1 MSRFQNF
8 VADAANLFLLRTVFG
23 NRALRGFDWWINSVA
38 KILNF
43 FSFSECN
50 GRGAPKKAESG
61 GNAAPT
67 TFCFMFKHS
76 NPCREGFFPK
86 KGLKKIY
93 FSGSHILLPFE
104 KTKNE
109 QHVVHFWFLPVL
121 RFCNRRSAVFP
132 CWVDS
137 QAWPDNAGG
146 ERKKEL
152 RLDFAEAQLTR
163 TNRGRWTIHF
173 VKVIKTISSELRA
186 AGFTLRIVFVSKVE
200 ATSRRRSTRGAGIR

>member
-1 MSRFQNF
+1 MVGAHQKKQ
-8 VADAANLFLLRTVFG
+8 
-23 NRALRGFDWWINSVA
+23 RAGGMPPLQPSALCLSIQTRVERGF
-38 KILNF
+38 F
-43 FSFSECN
+43 Q
-50 GRGAPKKAESG
+50 
-61 GNAAPT
+61 
-67 TFCFMFKHS
+67 
-76 NPCREGFFPK
+76 K

-121 RFCNRRSAVFP
+121 RFCNRRAAVFP

-152 RLDFAEAQLTR
+152 RLDFAEAQLTW

-186 AGFTLRIVFVSKVE
+186 AGFTLRILFVSKVE